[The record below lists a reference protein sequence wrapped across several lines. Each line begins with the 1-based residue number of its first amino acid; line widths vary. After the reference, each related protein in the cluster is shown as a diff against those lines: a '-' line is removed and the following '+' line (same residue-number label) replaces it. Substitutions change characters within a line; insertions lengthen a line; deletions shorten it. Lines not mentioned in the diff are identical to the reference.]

1 MSCIGHY
8 SERTLTVPSH
18 KKERD
23 ATTELSDDLSKQID
37 DKKETTSNQVS
48 CIQNKLIEFFLQYL
62 HQLETV

>member
-37 DKKETTSNQVS
+37 DKKETTSNQVVS
-48 CIQNKLIEFFLQYL
+48 RTN
-62 HQLETV
+62 